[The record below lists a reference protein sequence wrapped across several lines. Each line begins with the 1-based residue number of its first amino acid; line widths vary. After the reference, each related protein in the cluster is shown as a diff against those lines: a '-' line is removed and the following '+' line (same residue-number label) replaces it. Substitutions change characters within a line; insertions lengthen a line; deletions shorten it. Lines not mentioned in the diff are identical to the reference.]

1 MNNMFS
7 GLPTPTELANM
18 SKVKTV
24 TMSLRIKET
33 TKAFF
38 DEQAATFSSDG
49 SEAST
54 DEALAETGEESKAP
68 KARVTS
74 SSLMNNLLDRYAESF
89 SDQSPAEV
97 AMRNL
102 RSYLTGLAPKLAQ
115 TDDATLIKRI
125 YRDNFYDEFLFAYGP
140 ENVIAENVVS
150 AMALAVTPDCE
161 VAKDVDRVYVT
172 AEYCDSYSE
181 IVLSDSANNAYIE
194 YPQDATDGKPIFN
207 LIIPRDKA
215 VLVMALVDAYN
226 RKFTTYIKD
235 SEIVR
240 PSIPVTKKLIDA
252 VNTHDNHTQMALAIA
267 NILADYAEQIYE

>member
-1 MNNMFS
+1 
-7 GLPTPTELANM
+7 M